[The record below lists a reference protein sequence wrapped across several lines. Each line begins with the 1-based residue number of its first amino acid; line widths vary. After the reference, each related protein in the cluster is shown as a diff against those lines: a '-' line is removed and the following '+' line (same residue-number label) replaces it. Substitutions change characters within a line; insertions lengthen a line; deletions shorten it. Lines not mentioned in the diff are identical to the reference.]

1 MFVTGLEF
9 LPVSENHTV
18 TSVAEAAVLSISVDN
33 HVCIHTLPY
42 RREYVLFFVVLF
54 VHFYLCFR
62 NYAGLRRDFDI
73 GFNFI
78 FNVCVLFLHRSMII
92 INR

>member
-42 RREYVLFFVVLF
+42 RREY
-54 VHFYLCFR
+54 YLSHQ
-62 NYAGLRRDFDI
+62 L
-73 GFNFI
+73 
-78 FNVCVLFLHRSMII
+78 L
-92 INR
+92 